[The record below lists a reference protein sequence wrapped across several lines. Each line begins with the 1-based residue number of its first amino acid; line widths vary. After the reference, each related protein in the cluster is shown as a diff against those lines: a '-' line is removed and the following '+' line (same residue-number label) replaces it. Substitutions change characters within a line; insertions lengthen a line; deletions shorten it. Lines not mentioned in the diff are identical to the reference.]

1 MSEIK
6 IYKGN
11 LDEVI
16 EMIKKDIENEAK
28 ENKDMVDN

>member
-16 EMIKKDIENEAK
+16 EMIKKDIENEAR